1 MIIYSAKP
9 YTAAYLAQLMNIP
22 TSLILNRYDPN
33 DTTDIQIILGNDWAA
48 TNKMP

>member
-33 DTTDIQIILGNDWAA
+33 ATIDIQIILGNDWAA
-48 TNKMP
+48 NNNIP